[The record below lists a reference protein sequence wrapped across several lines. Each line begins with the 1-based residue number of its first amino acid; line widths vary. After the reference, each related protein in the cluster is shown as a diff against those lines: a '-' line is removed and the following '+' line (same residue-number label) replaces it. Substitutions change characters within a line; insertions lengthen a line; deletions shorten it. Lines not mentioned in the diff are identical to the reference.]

1 MKCYFASPSSSHIIS
16 KEAAVRDAM
25 RALTRF
31 PGWLRPVLHVNEI
44 RDRDNVVW
52 SPLIQGQF
60 ILRDRGPVVFNETA
74 ALAWCLW
81 NLEHMPFDTLVLS
94 NTIPRA
100 KGCGS
105 NGMDAEE
112 ALARKLGYRIM
123 RETDLPQLAPT
134 SDSPPQTTPSPP
146 PSRSA
151 SSREID

>member
-1 MKCYFASPSSSHIIS
+1 MRAYFASPYSSHIIS

-44 RDRDNVVW
+44 RDRDNVIW

-60 ILRDRGPVVFNETA
+60 ILRDRGPTVFNETA
-74 ALAWCLW
+74 ALEWCLW
-81 NLEHMPFDTLVLS
+81 NLEFMPFTTLVLS

-100 KGCGS
+100 KGFGK

-112 ALARKLGYRIM
+112 TLARKLGYRVLL
-123 RETDLPQLAPT
+123 ETDVPAIC
-134 SDSPPQTTPSPP
+134 SK
-146 PSRSA
+146 
-151 SSREID
+151 